1 MAPTLTILATLDGTD
16 GAEPEAPLV
25 IDANGDL
32 IGTATVGGADGDGTV
47 FELAKT
53 ATGYAS
59 TPTTLVSFDISDG
72 MQPDGSLI
80 FDSSGDLLTT
90 TEEGGAG
97 GNYYISGTVIEI
109 PLTAGVYASTATVL
123 ANFDVA
129 NFADGA
135 DPEGGLL
142 ADASG
147 DLFGTTI
154 YGGTSPAYGTV
165 FELANTPGS
174 TPDPLVTF
182 DGLDGSE
189 PYGTLIADANG
200 DLFGVTAFGGSG
212 FSSGH
217 NLSGYGVVF
226 EIVKTAG
233 GYASTPTILADFTGS
248 NGEYPGAGLVA
259 DANGDL
265 FGVTENGGTYGDG
278 TIFEIAKTAG
288 GYAPL
293 ITLASFNGTDGK
305 LPLSALLI
313 DADGNLFGATETTVF
328 ELAKTA
334 TSYATT
340 PIVLANVADEIGGLT
355 ADAEG
360 DLFGTEATT
369 GPGGDGSIF
378 EITDSGFVTNN
389 IYWNGGT
396 GSWDVATNWTPQQVP
411 NSTNFVYIVA
421 AGTNVV
427 NTSAAGG
434 DAAGTLT
441 ISASSTLNIPTSF
454 TVETAL
460 VNSGQ
465 VNVGDGA
472 TLTLEGTI
480 DNTGSYIARYLCGN
494 GVAGDLRQCRARG

>member
-1 MAPTLTILATLDGTD
+1 M
-16 GAEPEAPLV
+16 
-25 IDANGDL
+25 
-32 IGTATVGGADGDGTV
+32 
-47 FELAKT
+47 
-53 ATGYAS
+53 
-59 TPTTLVSFDISDG
+59 
-72 MQPDGSLI
+72 
-80 FDSSGDLLTT
+80 
-90 TEEGGAG
+90 TE
-97 GNYYISGTVIEI
+97 S
-109 PLTAGVYASTATVL
+109 
-123 ANFDVA
+123 
-129 NFADGA
+129 
-135 DPEGGLL
+135 
-142 ADASG
+142 
-147 DLFGTTI
+147 
-154 YGGTSPAYGTV
+154 
-165 FELANTPGS
+165 
-174 TPDPLVTF
+174 
-182 DGLDGSE
+182 
-189 PYGTLIADANG
+189 
-200 DLFGVTAFGGSG
+200 
-212 FSSGH
+212 
-217 NLSGYGVVF
+217 
-226 EIVKTAG
+226 
-233 GYASTPTILADFTGS
+233 
-248 NGEYPGAGLVA
+248 
-259 DANGDL
+259 
-265 FGVTENGGTYGDG
+265 GGTYGDG

-460 VNSGQ
+460 ANSGS
-465 VNVGDGA
+465 VNVEDGGE
-472 TLTLEGTI
+472 LTLEGTI
-480 DNTGSYIARYLCGN
+480 NNSGTITLAGSVSAPAIASDWRRCVAERQRSGCRHGFVREPDRQRWLGGNVDTIEQHHRRRYDRLQ
-494 GVAGDLRQCRARG
+494 R

>member
-154 YGGTSPAYGTV
+154 YGGTFPAYGTV

-421 AGTNVV
+421 ADTNVV

-454 TVETAL
+454 TVE
-460 VNSGQ
+460 
-465 VNVGDGA
+465 
-472 TLTLEGTI
+472 I
-480 DNTGSYIARYLCGN
+480 
-494 GVAGDLRQCRARG
+494 RARQ